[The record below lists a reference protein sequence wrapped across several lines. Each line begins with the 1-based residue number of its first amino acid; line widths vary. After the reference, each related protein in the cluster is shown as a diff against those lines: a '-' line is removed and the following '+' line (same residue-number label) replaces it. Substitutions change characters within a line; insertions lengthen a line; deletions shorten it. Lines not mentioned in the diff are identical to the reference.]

1 MTGVTWKHFPG
12 RVSWNPVKS
21 QACTTS
27 SNKEVQMSHLVPG
40 LQIWSWVCVR
50 SFLFFTLNHSSFM
63 QSNINLK
70 IGSFEFECM
79 FIPFTCFG
87 WSWIYSLDGSKP
99 CVFLECIGLKA
110 FAFVSWNNLAEWN
123 DRDLPKPKL
132 ALMHIFELTVT
143 VLHSHKQPWIYILGS
158 NGLPCALPARGD
170 GALLEM
176 DVEHTLH
183 GFTWHFLL

>member
-1 MTGVTWKHFPG
+1 
-12 RVSWNPVKS
+12 
-21 QACTTS
+21 
-27 SNKEVQMSHLVPG
+27 MSHLVPG

-110 FAFVSWNNLAEWN
+110 FAFVSWNKLAEWN
-123 DRDLPKPKL
+123 DRELPKPKL
-132 ALMHIFELTVT
+132 ATHWCAYLNLLQLRCIRTNNLWYTSLEAMDFPVPTMSNWCSTATKKGWTSCERVNTNKAVWNDWCWT
-143 VLHSHKQPWIYILGS
+143 GS
-158 NGLPCALPARGD
+158 GR
-170 GALLEM
+170 
-176 DVEHTLH
+176 
-183 GFTWHFLL
+183 FLAWMLNDA